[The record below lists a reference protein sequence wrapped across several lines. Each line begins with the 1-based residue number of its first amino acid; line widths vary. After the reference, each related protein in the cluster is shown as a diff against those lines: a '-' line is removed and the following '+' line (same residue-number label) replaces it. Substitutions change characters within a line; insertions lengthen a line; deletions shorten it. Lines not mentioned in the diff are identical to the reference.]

1 MPEEE
6 FQFEFDEFVAD
17 MKRFE
22 SMFPGVYLE
31 VREIDDGVMYYAK
44 IAEHSTTVSSY
55 REVKE
60 FFMSFE
66 GQTLPQDPQVIADTE
81 AHKTQQ

>member
-1 MPEEE
+1 MSEE
-6 FQFEFDEFVAD
+6 FGFDFDEFVAD
-17 MKRFE
+17 MQQFE
-22 SMFPGVYLE
+22 KLFPGVYIE

-60 FFMSFE
+60 FFLSFE
-66 GQTLPQDPQVIADTE
+66 GQTLPQDPQVIADIE
-81 AHKTQQ
+81 SHNQN